1 MKLLNKMSI
10 WFLGMIF
17 LVTPVTM
24 VISRNNIK
32 KHLDQAEIA
41 RMTAVND
48 HVYNQLLAGDV
59 PDQYTHGRAI
69 TVSLYNGKM
78 PQERVQTIKSS
89 NIKDDLVENEC
100 RITVSSFYPYG
111 NQIYK
116 ISSYNYVLK
125 SNELFKDMLNTVLW
139 KMLIM
144 IAVIVL
150 TARLLSR
157 ILLSPLHRSM
167 RIIKHFDLKK
177 KDSKIELPHTSTTEF
192 KELNDFLKRMTTRAK
207 ADYAAVK
214 EFSENAS
221 HELQTPLAVVRSK
234 LDLLSQ
240 TDIDGK
246 QAELIGD
253 MQTAIERLSHINRS
267 LVLLTKLENHE
278 YNASAH
284 IKFCTI
290 TRNVL
295 AMYEDWI
302 NLKEIKLQTHF
313 EKNVSLKIHPA
324 LAEMLISNLLS
335 NAIRYNLEEGGEM
348 QVELTAGHFKVR
360 NTGHPPILPTEELFR
375 RFKKTNQ
382 CNDSIG
388 LGLAIVKQIC
398 EVNDFTVTYNFEDGW
413 HQLDVCFASVKP
425 ATIAGP
431 TLDVATGKVA
441 FS

>member
-10 WFLGMIF
+10 WFLGIIF
-17 LVTPVTM
+17 LLTPITM
-24 VISRNNIK
+24 LISRNNIK

-78 PQERVQTIKSS
+78 PQERVQTVISN

-100 RITVSSFYPYG
+100 RITVSSYYPYG

-125 SNELFKDMLNTVLW
+125 SNELFKDMAKTVFW

-144 IAVIVL
+144 IVAVVL

-167 RIIKHFDLKK
+167 KSIKRFDLKR
-177 KDSKIELPHTSTTEF
+177 KDSNIDLPETTTTEF

-240 TDIDGK
+240 TDIDSK

-253 MQTAIERLSHINRS
+253 MQSAIERLSHINRS

-278 YNASAH
+278 YNASEN
-284 IKFCTI
+284 IQFCKI
-290 TRNVL
+290 ARNVL
-295 AMYEDWI
+295 ATYEDWI
-302 NLKEIKLQTHF
+302 NLKDIKLQTSLD
-313 EKNVSLKIHPA
+313 KNIPIKIHPA

-335 NAIRYNLEEGGEM
+335 NAIRHNLAEGGEM
-348 QVELTAGHFKVR
+348 KVELTAGHFSVR
-360 NTGHPPILPTEELFR
+360 NTGHPPIMPTEELFH
-375 RFKKTNQ
+375 RFKKSNQ
-382 CNDSIG
+382 CNNSIG

-413 HQLDVCFASVKP
+413 HQLDVCFVSPKSAVVNSSVTEP
-425 ATIAGP
+425 S
-431 TLDVATGKVA
+431 VGKVA
-441 FS
+441 LS